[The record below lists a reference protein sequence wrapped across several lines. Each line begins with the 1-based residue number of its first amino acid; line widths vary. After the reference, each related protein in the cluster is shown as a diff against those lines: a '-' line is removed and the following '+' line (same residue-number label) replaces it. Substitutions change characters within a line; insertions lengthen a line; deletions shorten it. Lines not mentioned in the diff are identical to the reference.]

1 MHIDV
6 GPDDGTGD
14 VRNPTAIGDPIR
26 QQRAERLVLEDSVL
40 DANVPRPSGNN
51 RSRSDRRADA
61 GNALDR
67 RRVSFDARV
76 GIDDAPLDDCVR
88 TDGCVLAETD
98 IRSDDGTRFDDAIL
112 IDDDRFT
119 NHR

>member
-1 MHIDV
+1 MEPGTYVTPPRSVTRSASSAPSDSSSKIRSSTRTSPGPPGIID
-6 GPDDGTGD
+6 
-14 VRNPTAIGDPIR
+14 
-26 QQRAERLVLEDSVL
+26 
-40 DANVPRPSGNN
+40 
-51 RSRSDRRADA
+51 RSDRRADA